1 MASPAPTQQEDV
13 SIAVLAEQISS
24 FCSQICKYLVASSLP
39 EPTLLAQN
47 MDFYAMAE
55 MQMDD
60 MSRVAPEASAMITG
74 SPFGSDPSQSVFHQ
88 RHGTSMYPYFEQRPE
103 KARRFARAMS
113 CWSQGRS
120 ASRAHSFLS
129 NFTHAPVQ
137 KRGEISDNN
146 LTSSF
151 SQLTDTPTSC
161 TAFRGHLSGMEAWST
176 SAAGTGSPPSSLR
189 A

>member
-24 FCSQICKYLVASSLP
+24 FCSQICNYLAASSLP

-60 MSRVAPEASAMITG
+60 MFRVAPEASAMITG

-88 RHGTSMYPYFEQRPE
+88 TWHL
-103 KARRFARAMS
+103 
-113 CWSQGRS
+113 
-120 ASRAHSFLS
+120 HV
-129 NFTHAPVQ
+129 PV
-137 KRGEISDNN
+137 
-146 LTSSF
+146 
-151 SQLTDTPTSC
+151 
-161 TAFRGHLSGMEAWST
+161 
-176 SAAGTGSPPSSLR
+176 LR
-189 A
+189 AET